1 MSQGRKNMINCK
13 MSAVDKELSGVQSR
27 VVRLLQTGVVREG
40 CVEGEAVKGEGGE
53 KRQRGGT
60 PCR

>member
-1 MSQGRKNMINCK
+1 MINCK